1 MLHLSEFVWI
11 LRSSVL
17 VVIKNF
23 LLLDAT
29 DWSKIRSDQKR
40 FFIALSLYPLSFFA
54 NTHFNK
60 VLFYHKNCT
69 YKNFT
74 YKNCTYK
81 IVHLKNCLTITF
93 FLSVSSEF
101 FFRLFVCSSNSS
113 MRLKC
118 KFNSFLILE
127 AYLTLGLPG

>member
-1 MLHLSEFVWI
+1 MSFNMCIIVSNSIFVSCSGLKSIPLFNEAISCQDKDELEKSNNFILVIFYFIIKTVHIKILHI
-11 LRSSVL
+11 
-17 VVIKNF
+17 
-23 LLLDAT
+23 
-29 DWSKIRSDQKR
+29 
-40 FFIALSLYPLSFFA
+40 
-54 NTHFNK
+54 
-60 VLFYHKNCT
+60 
-69 YKNFT
+69 
-74 YKNCTYK
+74 KNCTYK

-101 FFRLFVCSSNSS
+101 FFKLFVCSSNSS